1 MSECCDSTPCAPA
14 SGPGRWHR
22 RALLLAWLTV
32 GYNLVEGGVSIAF
45 GLADDSVALW
55 GFGLDSLVEV
65 ASALV
70 ILWRLRG
77 DLQARAPERE
87 RRATLLIGMLFVLLS
102 AVVMAGSLAQLIQR
116 HHPATTLP
124 GLVISVLSLSFM
136 VFLWRAKLRAAR
148 ALDSAALASDAACSL
163 ACLQLSTVLF
173 AGSLLFWAWPALAW
187 VDAAAGM
194 GLALLVAR
202 EGIQGIRAASHP
214 DFSGGCGC
222 H

>member
-1 MSECCDSTPCAPA
+1 MSDACAENCCNSSAK
-14 SGPGRWHR
+14 GRWQR
-22 RALLLAWLTV
+22 RALVLAGITV
-32 GYNLVEGGVSIAF
+32 GYNLLEGGVSIAF

-70 ILWRLRG
+70 VLWRLRG
-77 DLQARAPERE
+77 DLQARAAERE
-87 RRATLLIGMLFVLLS
+87 RRATLAIGGLFLILAAIVTW
-102 AVVMAGSLAQLIQR
+102 GSLAQLIHR

-124 GLVISVLSLSFM
+124 GMVIAGLSLSFM
-136 VFLWRAKLRAAR
+136 VFLWRSKLRVAR

-163 ACLQLSTVLF
+163 ACIQLSAVLF
-173 AGSLLFWAWPALAW
+173 AGSLLFWAVPSLGW
-187 VDAAAGM
+187 VDGVAGL
-194 GLALLVAR
+194 GLALLIAR
-202 EGIQGIRAASHP
+202 EGLQGIHAARQP